1 MHASFA
7 ADEASPVRDPHV
19 RKRQIFYNYRQKGSI
34 SFYFFT
40 DLQLFLAILSARD
53 IIIQVPIY
61 ILFFSVAF
69 LCHSHIV
76 GLIVVFKIV

>member
-19 RKRQIFYNYRQKGSI
+19 RKRQIFIITDRRAAI

-61 ILFFSVAF
+61 IYF
-69 LCHSHIV
+69 
-76 GLIVVFKIV
+76 